1 MANPPLDPPGS
12 IAMTQRGSPAISDN
26 DLPIQGTGLSTSKS
40 ITLTASNAAGTAVP
54 LFHIT
59 GSVQVIGLSGVVTT
73 DLGANHTAAYWR
85 LNDQGAQVDIT
96 LNTGTT
102 LSAIKAGSAIVKK
115 GLAAAALTKL
125 DNAAGVISEP
135 TTLETSYYS
144 PFVLVKKTGA
154 VTDIEYVYSTTDTPT
169 SGAIQFFV
177 QWYPL
182 SADGRIT
189 PV

>member
-1 MANPPLDPPGS
+1 
-12 IAMTQRGSPAISDN
+12 MTQRGSFPRDDN
-26 DLPIQGTGLSTSKS
+26 DAPITQIGLQTYKS
-40 ITLTASNAAGTAVP
+40 ITLSANNTTVSVP

-59 GSVQVIGLSGVVTT
+59 GTVQVNAIYGVVTT

-85 LNDQGAQVDIT
+85 LNDQTSQVNIT

-115 GLAAAALTKL
+115 GLAAAALVKL
-125 DNAAGVISEP
+125 DNAAGIVSEP
-135 TTLETSYYS
+135 TTLETIYFS

-154 VTDIEYVYSTTDTPT
+154 TTDIEYTYSTTDTPT
-169 SGAIQFFV
+169 TGVIQFYCA
-177 QWYPL
+177 WIPI
-182 SADGRIT
+182 SSDGRVT